1 MTDEQLKLV
10 SGAVTGVIIVLVY
23 VHIVALWA
31 RSDFMKA
38 DPTLSKAQAYWK
50 AVSSLYK
57 FLGAG
62 TLIVSGLLL
71 LVWLVTKM
79 TWLHDLS
86 FRLVKAIFA

>member
-1 MTDEQLKLV
+1 MTDEQLKII
-10 SGAVTGVIIVLVY
+10 AAFVTGVLIVLVY
-23 VHIVALWA
+23 VHIGALWA

-38 DPTLSKAQAYWK
+38 DQTLSKAQAYWK
-50 AVSSLYK
+50 AVASLYK
-57 FLGAG
+57 FLGAA
-62 TLIVSGLLL
+62 TLIVSGLML

>member
-1 MTDEQLKLV
+1 MTDEQLKII
-10 SGAVTGVIIVLVY
+10 AAFVTGVTLVLIY
-23 VHIVALWA
+23 VHMVAFWA

-38 DPTLSKAQAYWK
+38 DPTLSKAAAYWK
-50 AVSSLYK
+50 AVASLYK

-62 TLIVSGLLL
+62 TLIVSGLMIM
-71 LVWLVTKM
+71 VWLVTKM

>member
-1 MTDEQLKLV
+1 MTDEQLKLI
-10 SGAVTGVIIVLVY
+10 SGAVTGVILVWVY

-50 AVSSLYK
+50 AVASLYK

-62 TLIVSGLLL
+62 TLIVSGLML
-71 LVWLVTKM
+71 LVWGITKM
-79 TWLHDLS
+79 DWLHELV
-86 FRLVKAIFA
+86 FALVKAIFA